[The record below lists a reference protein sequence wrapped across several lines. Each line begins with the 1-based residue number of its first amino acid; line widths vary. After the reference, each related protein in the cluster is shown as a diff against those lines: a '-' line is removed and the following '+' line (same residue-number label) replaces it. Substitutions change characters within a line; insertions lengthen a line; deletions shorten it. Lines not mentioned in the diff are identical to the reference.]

1 MPFGLFSVKLFSPPF
16 HVVLFGRKSPRVEAT
31 LTSWRVKLYPFEEA
45 VSTQIIWSSP
55 QAICLFFFKDDIFF
69 GCGGLHRCIGLSL
82 SYRDSSSLHQA
93 FSQLRGSSSL
103 HWALSQLRWVFIAAS
118 GSLSVTVGLHRCIGL
133 SLSYRDSSSLH
144 QAFSQLQG
152 SSSLHQALS
161 QLRASSLLHR
171 ALSLLRWVFIAA
183 SGFLLVT
190 VSGGCSWLWC
200 VGSHFCGVSCCR
212 PLALDLPA
220 SVVAMPGLSTCGAW
234 ALEYWF
240 SSCGT
245 WA

>member
-16 HVVLFGRKSPRVEAT
+16 HVVLFGRKSSRVEAT

-69 GCGGLHRCIGLSL
+69 GCG
-82 SYRDSSSLHQA
+82 
-93 FSQLRGSSSL
+93 
-103 HWALSQLRWVFIAAS
+103 
-118 GSLSVTVGLHRCIGL
+118 GLHRCIGL